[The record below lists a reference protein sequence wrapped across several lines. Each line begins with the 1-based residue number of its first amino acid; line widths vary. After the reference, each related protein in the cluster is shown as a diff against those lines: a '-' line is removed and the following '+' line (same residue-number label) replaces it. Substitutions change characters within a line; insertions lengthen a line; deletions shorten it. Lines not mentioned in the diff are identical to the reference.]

1 MWIFYKY
8 LPRGV
13 SSKEIRKVT
22 LRGTRP
28 SWSLLPVTS
37 KDAVKRS
44 KIIKIKDLNT
54 ELIEYHAIVQVE
66 SPNLADT
73 IIENLDGKTVNGL
86 FIKPHRYFRRLPNRD
101 RRVRNTRL
109 EQSEE
114 RRKEDRRRCNLITRV
129 VDIN

>member
-1 MWIFYKY
+1 
-8 LPRGV
+8 
-13 SSKEIRKVT
+13 
-22 LRGTRP
+22 
-28 SWSLLPVTS
+28 VTS

>member
-1 MWIFYKY
+1 MWIFYKH

-13 SSKEIRKVT
+13 STKEIKKVT

-28 SWSLLPVTS
+28 NWSLLPVTN
-37 KDAVKRS
+37 KNTVKRT

-54 ELIEYHAIVQVE
+54 EKIEYHAIVQVE
-66 SPNLADT
+66 TPYLANT

-101 RRVRNTRL
+101 RRVRDAQL
-109 EQSEE
+109 EQSED